1 MANTFFNDDPVDG
14 SPDAPDLLGHQ
25 RYAHHAVGLL
35 QEVRGQSESGVLA
48 LIGPWGSGKSS
59 VLQMV
64 LRNLRQGP
72 ADGVSWSVAE
82 LNPWLYPDLDT
93 LTMALFSEIRGALP
107 KDDQWSE
114 TRKKIGNFGQ
124 AISPLGKVGGLL
136 GLDPS
141 EAIKALSERI
151 SGDTS
156 PSAAKA
162 TASEALRKAGRPV
175 LVVMDDLDRLT
186 PQELLLVFKLVRLVG
201 NLPNV
206 YYLISF
212 DEQTLLD
219 VLRRSDLVGDSQ
231 HRASEFLEK
240 IIQVRL
246 DLPAFRERDASAL
259 VDQSLSTLLES
270 HQLALTE
277 PEERRLATAYFQY
290 LQDRLRTPR
299 AIKRYFGQAAASLHA
314 LAGDVDLVDFLL
326 VTFLRTSEP
335 GVYRLLNRHRAE
347 LTGTSFDPAARR
359 ERQSGEHTQR
369 WRERLEK
376 AGVAPD
382 HMEGVLGLL
391 AMLFPPLGQALGGGG
406 DASGTARRRGI
417 GSNDYFD
424 RYVAF
429 GIPDDD
435 LSEAALTT
443 GLDQLTAG
451 APGPEAAEL
460 LLRLDNDTQR
470 IGRRIRQRMDAG
482 TPVPS
487 TALLLE
493 LAARYGSLTAQTE
506 GLLGADVSA
515 RFLAQD
521 LFRSL
526 PSDGRAEV
534 LQRMAATP
542 QGAMLASRVLYDA
555 TEPSNSKPAFA
566 QEDDAW
572 VQEARTGLVARLRQH
587 LATPGSRPAAHLSD
601 SDVDLIWNWRHID
614 HATARAWIR
623 QRLDDGTWQLLP
635 LLTKIVRPPRTPW
648 GAVDA
653 DTLANLDA
661 LIDRAE
667 VYTVLDQAQT
677 SPDPDQS
684 RLLEGL
690 RHARDR
696 DRAEATQQPDSGSA
710 EVTNTQDT

>member
-14 SPDAPDLLGHQ
+14 SDSAPDLLGHQ
-25 RYAHHAVGLL
+25 RYADHAVGLL
-35 QEVRGQSESGVLA
+35 QEVRSQSESGVLA

-72 ADGVSWSVAE
+72 ADGVSWSVTE

-107 KDDQWSE
+107 KDGIEWADV
-114 TRKKIGNFGQ
+114 RKKIGGFGQ
-124 AISPLGKVGGLL
+124 AISPLAKVGGLF
-136 GLDPS
+136 GLDAS
-141 EAIKALSERI
+141 EPFKALSERI

-162 TASEALRKAGRPV
+162 SASEALRKAGRPV

-186 PQELLLVFKLVRLVG
+186 PEELLLVFKLVRLVG
-201 NLPNV
+201 NLPNL

-219 VLRRSDLVGDSQ
+219 VLRRSDLVGNSA

-246 DLPAFRERDASAL
+246 DLPAFRERDASTL
-259 VDQSLSTLLES
+259 VDQSLNALLET

-277 PEERRLATAYFQY
+277 PETQRLATAYFQY

-299 AIKRYFGQAAASLHA
+299 AIKRYFGQAAASLRT
-314 LAGDVDLVDFLL
+314 LAGEVDLVDFLL

-335 GVYRLLNRHRAE
+335 GVYRLLNRHRGE
-347 LTGTSFDPAARR
+347 LTGSSLDPAVRR
-359 ERQSGEHTQR
+359 ESRPGERVER

-376 AGVAPD
+376 AGVVPD
-382 HMEGVLGLL
+382 HIEGVLGLL

-406 DASGTARRRGI
+406 DASDTARRRGI

-424 RYVAF
+424 RYVTF

-435 LSEAALTT
+435 LSEAALTA
-443 GLDQLTAG
+443 GLTQLTEG
-451 APGPEAAEL
+451 TPGLEADEL
-460 LLRLDNDTQR
+460 LRRLNNDTQR
-470 IGRRIRQRMDAG
+470 IGRRIRHRLDAG
-482 TPVPS
+482 VPVPS

-493 LAARYGSLTAQTE
+493 LAAQFGSLTAQAE
-506 GLLGADVSA
+506 GFFGADVSA

-526 PSDGRAEV
+526 PSDARAGI
-534 LQRMAATP
+534 LRGMAASP
-542 QGAMLASRVLYDA
+542 QGTMLASRVLYDS
-555 TEPSNSKPAFA
+555 TEPSSTKPAFA
-566 QEDDAW
+566 QESDTW
-572 VQEARTGLVARLRQH
+572 VQEARVSLVARLRQH
-587 LATPGSRPAAHLSD
+587 LTGPGSSPADHLTD
-601 SDVDLIWNWRHID
+601 SDVDLIWNWRHVD

-648 GAVDA
+648 GAVDT
-653 DTLANLDA
+653 DTLESLDA
-661 LIDRAE
+661 LIDRTE
-667 VYTVLDQAQT
+667 VYTVLDQPGT
-677 SPDPDQS
+677 PTDPDQI

-690 RHARDR
+690 RQTRDR
-696 DRAEATQQPDSGSA
+696 
-710 EVTNTQDT
+710 